1 MNVEKDIDILKKIP
15 EEKRDYISVVEA
27 LLFSSESPVTI
38 QKIREIV
45 SILTPKEAQHI
56 IQYLNVQYRLT
67 KRSFEIREIAGGYQM
82 FTLSDYAAYITKLI
96 KSKQQSRLTQ
106 KALET
111 LAIIAYK
118 QPITKH
124 EIEEIRG
131 VNVDGVVK
139 TLLSRNLTTISG
151 RAPVP
156 GGPFLYKTT
165 KQFLEYFGLNTLED
179 LPKLKEIDELIN
191 LEEDDQI
198 YHETILKEIDIKELG
213 LRVDGSDLNNS
224 DGEDGDGNEGN
235 PS

>member
-1 MNVEKDIDILKKIP
+1 MTIEKDKNFLKKIP
-15 EEKRDYISVVEA
+15 KEKRDYISVVEA
-27 LLFSSESPVTI
+27 LLFSSESPVNN
-38 QKIREIV
+38 QKISEIV
-45 SILTPKEAQHI
+45 GILTSKEIHHI
-56 IQYLNVQYRLT
+56 IQYLNAQYRLT
-67 KRSFEIREIAGGYQM
+67 KRSFEIREVAGGYQM

-111 LAIIAYK
+111 LSIIAYK

-139 TLLSRNLTTISG
+139 TLLSRNLTAISG

-165 KQFLEYFGLNTLED
+165 KQFLEYFGLNSLED
-179 LPKLKEIDELIN
+179 LPKLKEIDELVS
-191 LEEDDQI
+191 LDEDEQI

-213 LRVDGSDLNNS
+213 LRVDGS
-224 DGEDGDGNEGN
+224 E
-235 PS
+235 